1 MNCLRCEIF
10 LGCLRRSAVWRMGM
24 DGALMGFEQEA
35 VSELYASVWGNR
47 STMQRE
53 FTRGAHGEQ
62 FVLRELSMKGTQT
75 PSQLASALQASSGR
89 ISTVLS
95 SLEKKGWVTRDIDSK
110 DRRIIRVNLTDSG
123 REQSH
128 RMIEE
133 MRSAICWIFSQMGG
147 SGARANSLTWCLSS
161 PHICRFA
168 IRGGL
173 GRRLNKCVR
182 HSWSGTSAWL
192 NTWQLSARRTNRQ
205 G

>member
-1 MNCLRCEIF
+1 
-10 LGCLRRSAVWRMGM
+10 M

-95 SLEKKGWVTRDIDSK
+95 SLEKKGWVTRDIDPK

-133 MRSAICWIFSQMGG
+133 MRSAMGE
-147 SGARANSLTWCLSS
+147 
-161 PHICRFA
+161 
-168 IRGGL
+168 
-173 GRRLNKCVR
+173 
-182 HSWSGTSAWL
+182 
-192 NTWQLSARRTNRQ
+192 RRTREFVDLVSEFTTYMSICHPGQPRPTAEQVREAFVERGKRVAEHMAAKRAEN
-205 G
+205 

>member
-1 MNCLRCEIF
+1 
-10 LGCLRRSAVWRMGM
+10 
-24 DGALMGFEQEA
+24 MGFEQEA

-123 REQSH
+123 REREFVDLVSEFTTY
-128 RMIEE
+128 M
-133 MRSAICWIFSQMGG
+133 SICHPGRPRPTAEQVREAFVERDKRVAEHM
-147 SGARANSLTWCLSS
+147 AAKRAEN
-161 PHICRFA
+161 
-168 IRGGL
+168 
-173 GRRLNKCVR
+173 
-182 HSWSGTSAWL
+182 
-192 NTWQLSARRTNRQ
+192 
-205 G
+205 

>member
-1 MNCLRCEIF
+1 
-10 LGCLRRSAVWRMGM
+10 
-24 DGALMGFEQEA
+24 MGFEQEA

-128 RMIEE
+128 RE
-133 MRSAICWIFSQMGG
+133 
-147 SGARANSLTWCLSS
+147 
-161 PHICRFA
+161 
-168 IRGGL
+168 
-173 GRRLNKCVR
+173 
-182 HSWSGTSAWL
+182 
-192 NTWQLSARRTNRQ
+192 RRTREFVDLVSEFTTYMSICHPGQPRPTAEQVREAFVERGKRVAEHMAAKRAEN
-205 G
+205 

>member
-1 MNCLRCEIF
+1 
-10 LGCLRRSAVWRMGM
+10 MGM

-62 FVLRELSMKGTQT
+62 FVLRELSMK
-75 PSQLASALQASSGR
+75 LQASSGR

-133 MRSAICWIFSQMGG
+133 MRSAICWIFSQMGE
-147 SGARANSLTWCLSS
+147 
-161 PHICRFA
+161 
-168 IRGGL
+168 
-173 GRRLNKCVR
+173 
-182 HSWSGTSAWL
+182 
-192 NTWQLSARRTNRQ
+192 RRTREFVDLVSEFTTYMSICHPGRPRPTAEQ
-205 G
+205 VREAFVGRDKRVAEHMAAKRAEAERD

>member
-1 MNCLRCEIF
+1 
-10 LGCLRRSAVWRMGM
+10 
-24 DGALMGFEQEA
+24 MGFEQEA

-133 MRSAICWIFSQMGG
+133 MRSAICWIFSQMGERRTREFVDLV
-147 SGARANSLTWCLSS
+147 SEFTTYMS
-161 PHICRFA
+161 ICHP
-168 IRGGL
+168 
-173 GRRLNKCVR
+173 GRPRPTAEQVREAFVERDKCVAEHMAAKR
-182 HSWSGTSAWL
+182 AEAERDQLPPAGGSLPPSLLRGDTSL
-192 NTWQLSARRTNRQ
+192 VRGR
-205 G
+205 

>member
-1 MNCLRCEIF
+1 
-10 LGCLRRSAVWRMGM
+10 
-24 DGALMGFEQEA
+24 MGFEQEA

-133 MRSAICWIFSQMGG
+133 MRSAICWIFSQMGE
-147 SGARANSLTWCLSS
+147 
-161 PHICRFA
+161 
-168 IRGGL
+168 
-173 GRRLNKCVR
+173 
-182 HSWSGTSAWL
+182 
-192 NTWQLSARRTNRQ
+192 RRTREFVDLVSEFTIYMSICHPGRPRPTAEQ
-205 G
+205 VREAFVERDKRVAEHMAALLRGDTSLVRGR

>member
-10 LGCLRRSAVWRMGM
+10 LGCLRCSAVWRMGM

-110 DRRIIRVNLTDSG
+110 DRRIIRVN
-123 REQSH
+123 
-128 RMIEE
+128 
-133 MRSAICWIFSQMGG
+133 
-147 SGARANSLTWCLSS
+147 SLTWCLSS

-168 IRGGL
+168 IRDSL
-173 GRRLNKCVR
+173 GRLLNRCVR
-182 HSWSGTSAWL
+182 HSWSGASAWL

>member
-1 MNCLRCEIF
+1 
-10 LGCLRRSAVWRMGM
+10 
-24 DGALMGFEQEA
+24 MGFEQEA

-110 DRRIIRVNLTDSG
+110 DRRIIRVDLTDSG

-128 RMIEE
+128 RMMEE
-133 MRSAICWIFSQMGG
+133 MRSTICWIFSQMG
-147 SGARANSLTWCLSS
+147 SGALGNLLTCFRNSLHT
-161 PHICRFA
+161 CRSA
-168 IRGGL
+168 IRGSL
-173 GRRLNKCVR
+173 GRLLNRCVR
-182 HSWSGTSAWL
+182 HLWSGTSAWL
-192 NTWQLSARRTNRQ
+192 NIWRLSVRRLSETSFLPLAGLSLRRRAAVTPPSSEGGKGN
-205 G
+205 

>member
-1 MNCLRCEIF
+1 
-10 LGCLRRSAVWRMGM
+10 
-24 DGALMGFEQEA
+24 MGFEQEA

-75 PSQLASALQASSGR
+75 PSQLASALRASSGR

-133 MRSAICWIFSQMGG
+133 MRSAICWIFSQMGERRTREFVDLV
-147 SGARANSLTWCLSS
+147 SEFTTYMS
-161 PHICRFA
+161 ICHP
-168 IRGGL
+168 
-173 GRRLNKCVR
+173 GRPLNRCVR

>member
-1 MNCLRCEIF
+1 
-10 LGCLRRSAVWRMGM
+10 MGM

-95 SLEKKGWVTRDIDSK
+95 SLEKKGWGTRDIDPK

-133 MRSAICWIFSQMGG
+133 MRSAICWIFSQMGE
-147 SGARANSLTWCLSS
+147 
-161 PHICRFA
+161 
-168 IRGGL
+168 
-173 GRRLNKCVR
+173 
-182 HSWSGTSAWL
+182 
-192 NTWQLSARRTNRQ
+192 RRTREFVDLVSEFTTYMSICHPGQPRPTAEQVREAFVERGKRVAEHMAAKRAEN
-205 G
+205 

>member
-1 MNCLRCEIF
+1 MRLSEYQRAWSEFPLHCRTIAPHAGIQFTNCF
-10 LGCLRRSAVWRMGM
+10 LLKSHK
-24 DGALMGFEQEA
+24 
-35 VSELYASVWGNR
+35 
-47 STMQRE
+47 STIHSHSP
-53 FTRGAHGEQ
+53 HG
-62 FVLRELSMKGTQT
+62 RAPQT

-89 ISTVLS
+89 ISTLLS

-133 MRSAICWIFSQMGG
+133 MRSAICWIFSQMGERRTREFVDLV
-147 SGARANSLTWCLSS
+147 SEFTTYMS
-161 PHICRFA
+161 ICHP
-168 IRGGL
+168 
-173 GRRLNKCVR
+173 GRPRPTAEQVR
-182 HSWSGTSAWL
+182 EAFVETSAWL

>member
-1 MNCLRCEIF
+1 
-10 LGCLRRSAVWRMGM
+10 
-24 DGALMGFEQEA
+24 MGFEQEA

-128 RMIEE
+128 RMREE
-133 MRSAICWIFSQMGG
+133 MRSAICWIFSQMG

-168 IRGGL
+168 IRDSL
-173 GRRLNKCVR
+173 GRLLNRCVR
-182 HSWSGTSAWL
+182 HSWSGASAWL